1 MSDIYVDILTDRQMG
16 RQTDGQMER
25 WTYRLMDVQKDSIV
39 RRRTD
44 GETDKLA
51 DGQTDRLMVRRTGRW
66 TDKLIDGQT
75 NW

>member
-1 MSDIYVDILTDRQMG
+1 VSDIYVDILTDRQMG
-16 RQTDGQMER
+16 KQTNGQRER

-39 RRRTD
+39 HRRTD

-51 DGQTDRLMVRRTGRW
+51 DGQT
-66 TDKLIDGQT
+66 